1 MNNDNQKP
9 KANWYYNKKKN
20 MLSKNDLPAICN
32 ENEIC
37 FDRESSTS
45 SNKSYSS

>member
-1 MNNDNQKP
+1 
-9 KANWYYNKKKN
+9 
-20 MLSKNDLPAICN
+20 MLSKNDLPAISN

-45 SNKSYSS
+45 SNKSFSSEDDDRYTPQLLAPKHQNSD